1 MSFVERLRSPKQI
14 IAGPLANNAE
24 ALVFAMAL
32 FITAPASKDDGPEL
46 SELRGMID
54 SLAVEFTPSDL
65 LQAKVVALVLVSTID
80 GGAA

>member
-1 MSFVERLRSPKQI
+1 
-14 IAGPLANNAE
+14 
-24 ALVFAMAL
+24 MAL